1 MAGEVGEIAVRV
13 GADISSLKRGMSEGS
28 ASVGSFSSSSRAGLN
43 KVAGSIFK
51 VGAAAAAAGSAIA
64 VHLVNDARAAIDAQ
78 AKLAKQIGS
87 TSAEVATLTRAGDLS
102 GVSLS
107 NITNASLKLSINA
120 GKAEQGLMAQKR
132 SFDAMGLSAAEVMKL
147 PLSER
152 FLKINEAINKNVDA
166 SQRAAVASDVFGAKN
181 ASLIALLDP
190 ATISQ
195 AAKETEIFGLN
206 LSDVDAS
213 KVEMANDA
221 LSTIGKALDGI
232 SQQITVQIAPILR
245 VVGQTFVDSAEEAGG
260 FEGAVDSAFTALI
273 DGAAFAMNAFDG
285 IKRIVRIVADAIIGS
300 FSLAIGKVLGG
311 IDMVL
316 EGWKLI
322 AEVTGADVAAGAIES
337 IQEFGRQSLAVAD
350 EAAKNIDEVLS
361 APMAGDQFKQFVEN
375 AKQAGQAAAEAA
387 VQARDAVVGGNVVS
401 MDSGRSEQEIKAIN
415 ARIEAIRVANA
426 TELELL
432 NEKYAAE
439 VEAMTLALE
448 AKQITQDQA
457 YALSLGAADR
467 YASGKLSIEQAAAD
481 KEVALNK
488 KKEDAKR
495 AILSQAF
502 GGLTSLMNSESR
514 KMFEIGKAAAIS
526 QAVVSTYSG
535 MAKALELGWPLG
547 PIAAG
552 AIALNG
558 FGQVANIRK
567 QSFGGGGAASATG
580 STTGQINAATTQT
593 GGGGGASEP
602 RQVVNV
608 ALNGQFFSRDMV
620 RDMIPMIGEEL
631 QDGGV
636 LGSVA

>member
-1 MAGEVGEIAVRV
+1 
-13 GADISSLKRGMSEGS
+13 
-28 ASVGSFSSSSRAGLN
+28 
-43 KVAGSIFK
+43 
-51 VGAAAAAAGSAIA
+51 
-64 VHLVNDARAAIDAQ
+64 
-78 AKLAKQIGS
+78 
-87 TSAEVATLTRAGDLS
+87 
-102 GVSLS
+102 
-107 NITNASLKLSINA
+107 
-120 GKAEQGLMAQKR
+120 
-132 SFDAMGLSAAEVMKL
+132 
-147 PLSER
+147 
-152 FLKINEAINKNVDA
+152 
-166 SQRAAVASDVFGAKN
+166 
-181 ASLIALLDP
+181 
-190 ATISQ
+190 
-195 AAKETEIFGLN
+195 
-206 LSDVDAS
+206 
-213 KVEMANDA
+213 
-221 LSTIGKALDGI
+221 
-232 SQQITVQIAPILR
+232 
-245 VVGQTFVDSAEEAGG
+245 
-260 FEGAVDSAFTALI
+260 
-273 DGAAFAMNAFDG
+273 MNAFDG

-350 EAAKNIDEVLS
+350 EAAKNIEEVLA
-361 APMAGDQFKQFVEN
+361 APLAGDQFKRFVDD
-375 AKQAGQAAAEAA
+375 AKAAGQAAAEAA
-387 VQARDAVVGGNVVS
+387 VQARDAVGGGSVVS
-401 MDSGRSEQEIKAIN
+401 MDTGRSDQEIKAIN

-467 YASGKLSIEQAAAD
+467 YASGKLSIEKAAAD

-567 QSFGGGGAASATG
+567 QSFGGGGATSATG
-580 STTGQINAATTQT
+580 SSTGQVNAANSNVSSDS
-593 GGGGGASEP
+593 GGGGAS
-602 RQVVNV
+602 RNVYLSLQGVNPDSLV
-608 ALNGQFFSRDMV
+608 RAGSITELLNKEIEDGSQLRGV
-620 RDMIPMIGEEL
+620 RY
-631 QDGGV
+631 
-636 LGSVA
+636 AA